1 MPDARR
7 AQARAAL
14 DDERPECFIVP
25 DATGQALGYFYFEE
39 GSRDAARRPSRMRYA
54 VANVRLRPYQQRK
67 QNTMSEQLGFLFL
80 VLFIVVAAVCIYLSI
95 TMSHRVQAGI
105 NRWRNEERQ
114 ALEAELKQFADDD
127 ARLQF
132 ERWKQEHEQ
141 QIREDAIQRS
151 LAVTKG
157 KVTEHIVPYLPGF
170 DLDPKDIRF
179 LGTPIDLIAFKGLD
193 ASVEEVEIVFIE
205 VKTGGSVLTPR
216 ERAVKKAVEGKK
228 VSWRVFNPG
237 VGS

>member
-1 MPDARR
+1 
-7 AQARAAL
+7 
-14 DDERPECFIVP
+14 
-25 DATGQALGYFYFEE
+25 
-39 GSRDAARRPSRMRYA
+39 
-54 VANVRLRPYQQRK
+54 
-67 QNTMSEQLGFLFL
+67 MSEQLGFLFL
-80 VLFIVVAAVCIYLSI
+80 VLFMVVAAVCIYLSI

-114 ALEAELKQFADDD
+114 ALETELKQLADDD

-205 VKTGGSVLTPR
+205 VKTGGSVLTAR
-216 ERAVKKAVEGKK
+216 EKAVKKAVEGKK
-228 VSWRVFNPG
+228 VSWRVFNPD
-237 VGS
+237 VEVDRPKISIITDGSSIRLQPRS

>member
-1 MPDARR
+1 
-7 AQARAAL
+7 
-14 DDERPECFIVP
+14 
-25 DATGQALGYFYFEE
+25 
-39 GSRDAARRPSRMRYA
+39 
-54 VANVRLRPYQQRK
+54 
-67 QNTMSEQLGFLFL
+67 MSEQLGFLFL
-80 VLFIVVAAVCIYLSI
+80 VPFIVVATVCIYLSF
-95 TMSHRVQAGI
+95 TMSHGVQAGI

-114 ALEAELKQFADDD
+114 ALEAELKRLADDD
-127 ARLQF
+127 ACLQF

-193 ASVEEVEIVFIE
+193 AGIEEVEIVFIE

-228 VSWRVFNPG
+228 VS
-237 VGS
+237 

>member
-1 MPDARR
+1 MP
-7 AQARAAL
+7 
-14 DDERPECFIVP
+14 
-25 DATGQALGYFYFEE
+25 
-39 GSRDAARRPSRMRYA
+39 AARRLAPPWTTSVPSASSYLTPPAKRSVISTSRRGAGTPLGDQAMRYA

-114 ALEAELKQFADDD
+114 ALEAEMKQRADDD

-141 QIREDAIQRS
+141 QIRDDAIQRS
-151 LAVTKG
+151 LAITKG

-205 VKTGGSVLTPR
+205 VKTG
-216 ERAVKKAVEGKK
+216 
-228 VSWRVFNPG
+228 
-237 VGS
+237 